1 MAAITFENL
10 ISIPV
15 EMAFH
20 EEEEDF
26 SIFCDVVFLVDI
38 VLNFRM
44 LSEDS
49 EAGLFFLGG
58 SLI

>member
-1 MAAITFENL
+1 
-10 ISIPV
+10 
-15 EMAFH
+15 MAFH